1 MTTDLPGNI
10 SERRGLLDERLEQ
23 LRAEG
28 EVRRTERYSEP
39 RSVEGLHTRMHK
51 RRNQRTDE
59 AKVALYGPQGEERS
73 KLVTRRCEQIAIDR
87 IVIDPNFENSRLGC
101 DREKFEQ
108 LRESM
113 RHEGLK
119 SAIFVAEAPGK
130 ENVFLLRAGFR
141 RLAAARELGWKSI
154 PACILPEDTPDVEEH
169 WVHVIENSSRENL
182 STFELASLARK
193 MREEF
198 AIDAR
203 EFALRAGYSEMHI
216 RKLLRCIDKLPEEI
230 IAVWKRRAPLPL
242 DYLAEWSALPP
253 EEALAKFNQY
263 VGKRP
268 QPPQWI
274 SQPRKRR
281 GSYRLLM
288 ATQAGLKRMSRLWSA
303 IEQHSELDPKSKEHY
318 LKIVG
323 YCMGSRADVPGIY
336 NPRSRRGTHRSRP
349 EIDVCQPATPDEEEP
364 GENGSGGS

>member
-1 MTTDLPGNI
+1 MFLAVGVISADCGGN
-10 SERRGLLDERLEQ
+10 GN
-23 LRAEG
+23 
-28 EVRRTERYSEP
+28 
-39 RSVEGLHTRMHK
+39 K
-51 RRNQRTDE
+51 
-59 AKVALYGPQGEERS
+59 
-73 KLVTRRCEQIAIDR
+73 
-87 IVIDPNFENSRLGC
+87 
-101 DREKFEQ
+101 
-108 LRESM
+108 
-113 RHEGLK
+113 
-119 SAIFVAEAPGK
+119 
-130 ENVFLLRAGFR
+130 
-141 RLAAARELGWKSI
+141 
-154 PACILPEDTPDVEEH
+154 
-169 WVHVIENSSRENL
+169 
-182 STFELASLARK
+182 
-193 MREEF
+193 
-198 AIDAR
+198 
-203 EFALRAGYSEMHI
+203 
-216 RKLLRCIDKLPEEI
+216 
-230 IAVWKRRAPLPL
+230 AV
-242 DYLAEWSALPP
+242 SP